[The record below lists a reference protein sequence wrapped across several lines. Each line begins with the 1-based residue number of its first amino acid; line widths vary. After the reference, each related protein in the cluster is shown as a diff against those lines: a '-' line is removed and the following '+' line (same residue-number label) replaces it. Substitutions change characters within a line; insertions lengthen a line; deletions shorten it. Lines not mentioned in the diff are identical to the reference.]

1 MTERIQYIAGG
12 LLLVLLIAGGG
23 FYVYRDFVPFPETAQ
38 SQNSPATTTPKDR
51 ATVSTPSPADATAVE
66 LQSPIPDLDR
76 PIVFPAGF
84 PEEAKALMR
93 EKMTTLIAIL
103 KGNPAEF
110 GAWIDLGIRRKQVE
124 DFEGAR
130 QAWEY
135 AGALQPGNNISF
147 LNLGI
152 LYHYY
157 LKDFPMAEQNLR
169 LSLVKDPRYPQVYQ
183 ELHDLYRYSYKQE
196 TGGAIE
202 ILKEGIKAT
211 GNINFVI
218 ALAKYYRD
226 VKNDTV
232 NARIYFT
239 EAKEQ
244 ATETGNSEL
253 AAALEEELAAL
264 PK

>member
-1 MTERIQYIAGG
+1 
-12 LLLVLLIAGGG
+12 
-23 FYVYRDFVPFPETAQ
+23 
-38 SQNSPATTTPKDR
+38 
-51 ATVSTPSPADATAVE
+51 
-66 LQSPIPDLDR
+66 
-76 PIVFPAGF
+76 
-84 PEEAKALMR
+84 
-93 EKMTTLIAIL
+93 
-103 KGNPAEF
+103 
-110 GAWIDLGIRRKQVE
+110 
-124 DFEGAR
+124 
-130 QAWEY
+130 
-135 AGALQPGNNISF
+135 
-147 LNLGI
+147 
-152 LYHYY
+152 
-157 LKDFPMAEQNLR
+157 MAEQNLR